1 MTRYLTIVLLALGCS
16 GAPDTGSPQD
26 TPVHTG
32 GAPAA
37 TGGAPGLGGEGGLGG
52 SPAEPD
58 PDPEPETEPEE
69 PAPEPWKPE
78 PRPEPLPGRPG
89 FGDPCQRPSDCEI
102 PGVTGE
108 NSMICHAGRCGFF
121 CDRLQGANLVVSE
134 YLERLCVSDY
144 ERVCSS
150 THTARVT
157 CTR

>member
-1 MTRYLTIVLLALGCS
+1 MEAPG
-16 GAPDTGSPQD
+16 GPDTGASGGWAAVP
-26 TPVHTG
+26 PLAEPG
-32 GAPAA
+32 GA
-37 TGGAPGLGGEGGLGG
+37 GGLGG
-52 SPAEPD
+52 AGGAPPAP
-58 PDPEPETEPEE
+58 EPEE

-121 CDRLQGANLVVSE
+121 CDRLQGSDLVVSE
-134 YLERLCVSDY
+134 YLERLCVADY
-144 ERVCSS
+144 ERVCAS